1 LAGSKQSD
9 RGTSAKKLRWAVWAG
24 VVAIMIAVALGGAWL
39 RDRLVAESASRHASG
54 PANGVAQYVGSD
66 ACRSCHTAESDAW
79 RQSQHREAM
88 AQANDRNVLGD
99 FKNVKFRYAGTT
111 SRFFKR
117 DGGFYA
123 RTDGPDGKLADYQ
136 IKYTFG
142 VYPLQQYLVEFPD
155 GRLQPLPIAWD
166 TRARKDGGQRWF
178 HLYPHERIT
187 HNDELHWTRPSQNW
201 NFMCADCHTT
211 DLQKNY
217 DAAANRFD
225 TRWAEI
231 DVGCEACHGPGTRHL
246 AWAQTHKNGPPAA
259 GDAMGLTVRLDE
271 RRDATWTINPAIGS
285 AVRSRPRTTG
295 REIDV
300 CAQCHARR
308 SQIAGGYEA
317 GKPFLDYYRPVFLTA
332 PHYYP
337 DGQQRGEVYKW
348 ASFLQSKMYAN
359 GVTCSDCH
367 DPHSGKVRAAGN
379 ALCDGCH
386 LPGKYD
392 TAQHHHHK
400 PDSAGA
406 ACTGCHMPTTTYM
419 VVDPRHD
426 HSLRVPRPD
435 LSVKFGVPNACN
447 KCHANRDARWAA
459 KQVKTWYGHDPQGYQ
474 RFAAAFAAF
483 DKDEPGAQAQLRA
496 IAGDSTQPPIVR
508 ATAFAETDI
517 TFGRATRELFAT
529 GASDSNELVRLGV
542 LESLVNAPLDARVPL
557 AAPLLSDPVRVVRLE
572 AASVLAPVPAEQLSA
587 ESRTAFERAANEYVA
602 SLRYNADRADA
613 RVNLGTFYA
622 NRGEAGKAE
631 EEIQAAIRVDPL
643 YTPAYVNLA
652 DLYRATGRDADGA
665 RILRD
670 GLKLAP
676 RNATLHY
683 ALGLALVRMK
693 QRQAAL
699 GEFERATRLDPGSAR
714 FAYVYAVALH
724 STGKPAAAIAQL
736 EKALRAHPY
745 DRNILEALVSF
756 HAQRGERAAAQ
767 RYAVRLQALAEK
779 DDSP

>member
-1 LAGSKQSD
+1 MAGSKPRDNQIALN
-9 RGTSAKKLRWAVWAG
+9 RRRLLAGAGLVLTMIVLAVAG
-24 VVAIMIAVALGGAWL
+24 VWM
-39 RDRLVAESASRHASG
+39 RDRFHPEAADRSAFTDVAAS
-54 PANGVAQYVGSD
+54 YIGSE
-66 ACRSCHTAESDAW
+66 ACRACHSAESDAW

-88 AQANDRNVLGD
+88 AQANDQTVLGNFND
-99 FKNVKFRYAGTT
+99 AKFRYAGIT

-117 DGGFYA
+117 DGGFYT

-142 VYPLQQYLVEFPD
+142 VFPLQQYLVEFPD

-166 TRARKDGGQRWF
+166 TRARQDGGQRWF
-178 HLYPHERIT
+178 QLYPHERIT

-217 DAAANRFD
+217 DAVANRFD

-231 DVGCEACHGPGTRHL
+231 EVGCEACHGPGSRHL
-246 AWAQTHKNGPPAA
+246 AWAQAHKDVPPAA

-271 RRDATWTINPAIGS
+271 RRDVTWAINPATGS
-285 AVRSRPRTTG
+285 AVRSRPRVTG
-295 REIDV
+295 HEIDV

-332 PHYYP
+332 PNYYP

-348 ASFLQSKMYAN
+348 DSFLQSKMYAS

-367 DPHSGKVRAAGN
+367 DPHSGKVRAPGN

-386 LPGKYD
+386 LPAKYD

-400 PDSAGA
+400 PGSAGA
-406 ACTGCHMPTTTYM
+406 ACTACHMPTTKYM

-447 KCHANRDARWAA
+447 KCHTKRNASWAA
-459 KQVKTWYGHDPQGYQ
+459 EQMKTWYGHEPQGYQ

-496 IAGDSTQPPIVR
+496 IAGDTTQPPIVR
-508 ATAFAETDI
+508 ATAFAQMNAAN
-517 TFGRATRELFAT
+517 GRDTRELLAA
-529 GASDSNELVRLGV
+529 GVRDSNELVRLGV

-557 AAPLLSDPVRVVRLE
+557 AVPLLSDPMRVVRIE
-572 AASVLAPVPAEQLSA
+572 AASVLAPVPAQQFNA
-587 ESRTAFERAANEYVA
+587 EARNAFERAAAEYVA
-602 SLRYNADRADA
+602 SLRYNADRADS

-631 EEIQAAIRVDPL
+631 EEITAAIRLNPL
-643 YTPAYVNLA
+643 YIPAYVNLA
-652 DLYRATGRDADGA
+652 DLYRATGRDADGV

-683 ALGLALVRMK
+683 ALGLALVRVK
-693 QRQAAL
+693 QKQAAL
-699 GEFERATRLDPGSAR
+699 GEFERATRLDPGSAQL
-714 FAYVYAVALH
+714 AYVYAVALH
-724 STGKPAAAIAQL
+724 SMGKPAAAIAQL
-736 EKALRAHPY
+736 EKTLRAHPT
-745 DRNILEALVSF
+745 DRDVLEALVSY
-756 HAQRGERAAAQ
+756 HAARGERGAAQ
-767 RYAVRLQALAEK
+767 KYATRLQALSAG
-779 DDSP
+779 DN